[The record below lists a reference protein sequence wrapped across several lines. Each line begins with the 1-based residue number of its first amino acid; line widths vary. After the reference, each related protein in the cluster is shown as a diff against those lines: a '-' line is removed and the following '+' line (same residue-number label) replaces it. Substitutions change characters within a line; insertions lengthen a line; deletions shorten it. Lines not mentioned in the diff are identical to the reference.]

1 MKDAGSLL
9 SGNLGWFLIDEAF
22 EVPQLSFTHLGGT
35 LRHVLPDGTVPPRYG
50 LLASNPSPGWLMD
63 VFPVMEEEQEFYAKM
78 VDQYGDMWMPQ
89 PGPLRSQFPEKTIS
103 YDFAYFPFLA
113 EDNEF
118 LLEKDPGYVRNLIND
133 YKHDPVLLARFE
145 CQNREAVAALVLEL
159 QQAGRPLRCDAGEHP
174 AAQPQ
179 QRGPRAIA
187 QFGECL
193 AAAPANAPLRTK
205 TR

>member
-1 MKDAGSLL
+1 
-9 SGNLGWFLIDEAF
+9 
-22 EVPQLSFTHLGGT
+22 
-35 LRHVLPDGTVPPRYG
+35 
-50 LLASNPSPGWLMD
+50 MD

-133 YKHDPVLLARFE
+133 YKHDPVLLARYVYGRWDVSMAGLIY
-145 CQNREAVAALVLEL
+145 QL
-159 QQAGRPLRCDAGEHP
+159 QQAHRWNPKKPGQRLYMANRGVWEAIDSAGRRPAVVARRRISRRSRGSPPRRRPHAGP
-174 AAQPQ
+174 ARP
-179 QRGPRAIA
+179 
-187 QFGECL
+187 C
-193 AAAPANAPLRTK
+193 
-205 TR
+205 